1 MKQTKYYSFEE
12 VKKHNT
18 KGDYW
23 VVIDDGVYDLSKW
36 APHHPG
42 GELPI
47 RYMAGRECS
56 DVFKAFH
63 NTSIRETKLPLFKI
77 GEIRDDC
84 KTSIKESSLEQD
96 YRKLREE
103 VEGCLQTDYW
113 FYIRQA
119 INLGLIFAALVY
131 GVIFSD
137 NVYIQVASSFTMAAF
152 WQQMAFV
159 GHDGGHMAITHD
171 FKTDWKIGIFVGN
184 MTTGV
189 SIGWWKKSHNAHHIV
204 TNSVE
209 FDPDIQHLPVFAVT
223 EKFFKSVK
231 SMYHERILYFDQVA
245 RFFVSNQHWLYYIVM
260 GLARFNLYVQSFLL
274 VFSLPSGRNKYFE
287 LFGLIFFW
295 TWYIYLCSF
304 LPTWTSLFI
313 FVFVAHFLAG
323 ILHVQITLS
332 HFSMDTYHGHP
343 NEVFKGSGYA
353 LLQLQTTMDIEC
365 NPWLDFFHGGLQF
378 QIEHHL
384 FPRLP
389 RHRLRET
396 KSKVQELCRKHN
408 VPYRSKTFYEANL
421 EVIQRLKETAT
432 KAKCLSPIIWEGVN
446 AIG

>member
-1 MKQTKYYSFEE
+1 
-12 VKKHNT
+12 
-18 KGDYW
+18 
-23 VVIDDGVYDLSKW
+23 
-36 APHHPG
+36 
-42 GELPI
+42 
-47 RYMAGRECS
+47 
-56 DVFKAFH
+56 
-63 NTSIRETKLPLFKI
+63 
-77 GEIRDDC
+77 
-84 KTSIKESSLEQD
+84 
-96 YRKLREE
+96 
-103 VEGCLQTDYW
+103 
-113 FYIRQA
+113 
-119 INLGLIFAALVY
+119 
-131 GVIFSD
+131 
-137 NVYIQVASSFTMAAF
+137 MAAF

-274 VFSLPSGRNKYFE
+274 VFSLPCGRNKYFE

-408 VPYRSKTFYEANL
+408 VPYRSKTFYEANV

>member
-63 NTSIRETKLPLFKI
+63 NSSIRETKLPLFKI

-113 FYIRQA
+113 FYVRQA

-274 VFSLPSGRNKYFE
+274 VFSMPSGRNKYFE
-287 LFGLIFFW
+287 LFGMIFFW

>member
-1 MKQTKYYSFEE
+1 MSREACTHSLCRLCGLRGHWRWLIIPKAGHQ
-12 VKKHNT
+12 HWPLAAPC
-18 KGDYW
+18 GHGHLAPRAW
-23 VVIDDGVYDLSKW
+23 PG
-36 APHHPG
+36 ARPHHGPRSLSEDISHRAETPG
-42 GELPI
+42 SP
-47 RYMAGRECS
+47 
-56 DVFKAFH
+56 FH
-63 NTSIRETKLPLFKI
+63 L
-77 GEIRDDC
+77 
-84 KTSIKESSLEQD
+84 
-96 YRKLREE
+96 
-103 VEGCLQTDYW
+103 
-113 FYIRQA
+113 
-119 INLGLIFAALVY
+119 
-131 GVIFSD
+131 
-137 NVYIQVASSFTMAAF
+137 
-152 WQQMAFV
+152 
-159 GHDGGHMAITHD
+159 
-171 FKTDWKIGIFVGN
+171 

-231 SMYHERILYFDQVA
+231 SMYHERILYFDRVA

-304 LPTWTSLFI
+304 LPTWSSLFI

>member
-12 VKKHNT
+12 VKQHNT

-23 VVIDDGVYDLSKW
+23 VVIDDSVYDVSKW

-63 NTSIRETKLPLFKI
+63 NSSIRETKLPLFKI

-113 FYIRQA
+113 FYVRQA

-304 LPTWTSLFI
+304 LPTWSSLFI

>member
-1 MKQTKYYSFEE
+1 MFA
-12 VKKHNT
+12 
-18 KGDYW
+18 
-23 VVIDDGVYDLSKW
+23 L
-36 APHHPG
+36 
-42 GELPI
+42 
-47 RYMAGRECS
+47 
-56 DVFKAFH
+56 
-63 NTSIRETKLPLFKI
+63 ETKLTLLSEPFMFLIITYFLLI
-77 GEIRDDC
+77 AID
-84 KTSIKESSLEQD
+84 
-96 YRKLREE
+96 
-103 VEGCLQTDYW
+103 W
-113 FYIRQA
+113 FYVRQA

-137 NVYIQVASSFTMAAF
+137 NIYIQVASSVTMAAF

-171 FKTDWKIGIFVGN
+171 FKTDWNIGIFVGN

-332 HFSMDTYHGHP
+332 HFSMETYHGHP

-389 RHRLRET
+389 RHRLREM

-421 EVIQRLKETAT
+421 EVIQRLKDTAT